1 MCCSESHFPAWQ
13 TFTYLV
19 IRIIDIGCNARS
31 TLIRENFPGKLFR
44 RTRRQCCIRAQIY
57 PHQQRCYYGSRQYG
71 ALVLHIVHELNSG
84 HCCRCSQHNRPDQ
97 TGNWRNNWPAFTIC
111 GRLFECESFYCRWY
125 DVSGGTWNRLYAVN
139 EIAPEHVELL
149 LSDCETA
156 LAQLTNAGAVFADAY
171 SSEPVGTISA
181 EPTIFSPHA
190 ALPDSLQVCP

>member
-44 RTRRQCCIRAQIY
+44 RAWRQCCIRAQIY

-97 TGNWRNNWPAFTIC
+97 TGNWRNNWPAFTIAASRW
-111 GRLFECESFYCRWY
+111 GLFLRNQPY
-125 DVSGGTWNRLYAVN
+125 
-139 EIAPEHVELL
+139 
-149 LSDCETA
+149 
-156 LAQLTNAGAVFADAY
+156 
-171 SSEPVGTISA
+171 
-181 EPTIFSPHA
+181 SPHMRHCQI
-190 ALPDSLQVCP
+190 LFRYVRRRIYERVQCHKIHGSCLKE